1 MEPNPW
7 ENVRLNHPIGSQIKG
22 VVKSITDFGVFV
34 GVEDGIDGLVHISDL
49 QWTKKIRHPS
59 ELFNKGDEIDAIVL
73 GVDVE
78 NERVSLGV
86 KQLSNDP
93 WEGLE
98 SRFPNGSKITGPV
111 TSVTDFGVFVQ
122 IEEGIEGLVHVSQI
136 ANERIDRPAEHFQV
150 GEVIECEILNIDLR
164 ERKIGLSVRALRRT
178 EERAEMAAYMDREG
192 EGGRFTLGD
201 SLGEQLQSVTPR
213 KSDGES
219 ESEG

>member
-1 MEPNPW
+1 M
-7 ENVRLNHPIGSQIKG
+7 
-22 VVKSITDFGVFV
+22 
-34 GVEDGIDGLVHISDL
+34 
-49 QWTKKIRHPS
+49 
-59 ELFNKGDEIDAIVL
+59 
-73 GVDVE
+73 
-78 NERVSLGV
+78 
-86 KQLSNDP
+86 
-93 WEGLE
+93 
-98 SRFPNGSKITGPV
+98 
-111 TSVTDFGVFVQ
+111 TDFGVFVQ

-213 KSDGES
+213 KTDGEP